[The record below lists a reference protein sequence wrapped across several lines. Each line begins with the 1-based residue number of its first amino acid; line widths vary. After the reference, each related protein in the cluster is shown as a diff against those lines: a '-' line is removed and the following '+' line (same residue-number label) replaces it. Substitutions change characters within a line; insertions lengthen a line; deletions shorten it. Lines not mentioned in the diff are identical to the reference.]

1 MTLIDIFV
9 VLSKL
14 FALIKFI
21 VTYDCDVNSHLFF
34 FFTVSAFS
42 PKFGKLFGEVSF
54 RQGGFSAKWLFGE
67 VVFGKVSCIDVYYV
81 TDIHPMDGRTNE
93 ENDVL
98 MEKLTDI
105 FFFLFS
111 FFFFLFFF
119 IFFFFFFFFF
129 FSSFSE
135 G

>member
-1 MTLIDIFV
+1 MIFIDIFV

-34 FFTVSAFS
+34 LFFFFTFSAFS

-67 VVFGKVSCIDVYYV
+67 VVFGKVSCIVV
-81 TDIHPMDGRTNE
+81 SALCP
-93 ENDVL
+93 
-98 MEKLTDI
+98 
-105 FFFLFS
+105 
-111 FFFFLFFF
+111 
-119 IFFFFFFFFF
+119 
-129 FSSFSE
+129 
-135 G
+135 